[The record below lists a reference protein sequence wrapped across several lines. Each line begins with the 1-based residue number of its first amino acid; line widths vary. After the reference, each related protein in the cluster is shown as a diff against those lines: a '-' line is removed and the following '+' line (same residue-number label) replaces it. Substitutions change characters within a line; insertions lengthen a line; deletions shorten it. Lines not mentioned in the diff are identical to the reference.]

1 MGQLNHNIYRWGCV
15 YGRTQRYKISSKGN
29 SLLSMSEMGH
39 SGVLKYL
46 GWQGPLK

>member
-1 MGQLNHNIYRWGCV
+1 MGRLNHNTYRWGCV

-29 SLLSMSEMGH
+29 SLLSMSEV
-39 SGVLKYL
+39 GVLKYL